1 MENSCLIMR
10 RTIDN
15 SPLYFA
21 MRISNMEFQELSS
34 HNLFFGPVT
43 SVSNMKPG
51 TTQMSH
57 KRPK

>member
-1 MENSCLIMR
+1 
-10 RTIDN
+10 
-15 SPLYFA
+15 

-57 KRPK
+57 KGPKSLNFE